1 MLDAAVEDV
10 RCANG
15 VLGGVVQDLAR
26 EARDIDSDLLSGWEE
41 GEPC

>member
-26 EARDIDSDLLSGWEE
+26 EARDIDSDMGHADA
-41 GEPC
+41 